1 MSAFRAVLFDF
12 GGTLYDY
19 RCLAPGEAESRR
31 ALASLA
37 GLDAAP
43 ERLAEAQAEAMR
55 EVFTSYHGRDFYLH
69 RDLFRDSLRGML
81 GILGADADDAHLDH
95 YRELQWQGH
104 ERDFVLREG
113 VADTL
118 ETLRERGLHVG
129 MVSNIDDDQLT
140 HLLRVAGV
148 APHFDSILSSES
160 ARSCKP
166 HGAIFEQALERAG
179 CRPEQALFVG
189 DSRVADVA
197 GANRA
202 GLVSVLLWHRGDR
215 PPPEDEPRAGHVIS
229 RIPELLE
236 LLT

>member
-1 MSAFRAVLFDF
+1 MTEFRAVLFDF

-19 RCLAPGEAESRR
+19 RCLAPGEAESRQ
-31 ALASLA
+31 ALAELA
-37 GLDAAP
+37 GLDDSAERMAA
-43 ERLAEAQAEAMR
+43 AQVEAMR
-55 EVFTSYHGRDFYLH
+55 QVFAAYAERHFYLH

-81 GILGADADDAHLDH
+81 RILGAESAESHLDH
-95 YRELQWQGH
+95 YRELQWRGH

-113 VADTL
+113 VTETL
-118 ETLRERGLHVG
+118 EVLRERGLHVG
-129 MVSNIDDDQLT
+129 MVSNIDEDQLT

-160 ARSCKP
+160 AGSCKP

-179 CRPEQALFVG
+179 CRPEEAMFVG

-215 PPPEDEPRAGHVIS
+215 PPPDDEPRARHVIS

-236 LLT
+236 LIS